1 MLSASR
7 DWNCIIWDLKTRERS
22 NTIKFDAPI
31 HEAYFHPQSR
41 WLLCNM
47 LILSYTQWFYYSK
60 CILVTLSTQQTFFVE
75 LSENKQTKLEIGQ
88 LWQEDD
94 EGNTIQ
100 RLVST

>member
-1 MLSASR
+1 M
-7 DWNCIIWDLKTRERS
+7 KE
-22 NTIKFDAPI
+22 
-31 HEAYFHPQSR
+31 
-41 WLLCNM
+41 
-47 LILSYTQWFYYSK
+47 LILSNLMHQFMKLTFIHSQGDCYVTCLYFSYTQWFYCSK

-88 LWQEDD
+88 LWQEDN